1 MILLV
6 SCPRLYSNNS
16 DNNGSFCS
24 ALPMKT
30 LTAQGAY
37 KSDTN
42 NIIIITHTHA
52 HVCTHACTHTYTHT
66 HTENMLPKY
75 TYQKAENQTT
85 GASSALSL
93 SFSLFL
99 PLSFSISTLTLS
111 LSPSLSLSIPLPLQS
126 VHYVIS
132 HSLALGAPFPCH
144 PLPLETVCMKV
155 ILLLSPLDYRN
166 GMHEVIC
173 LLSSLDSIET

>member
-42 NIIIITHTHA
+42 NIIIITHTHT

-66 HTENMLPKY
+66 HTQR
-75 TYQKAENQTT
+75 TCYQNTHIKRLKIKPSELHLH
-85 GASSALSL
+85 SLCLFLSLCLCLSVCLCLSL
-93 SFSLFL
+93 SLPIIPISLL
-99 PLSFSISTLTLS
+99 ACIQVQVTCYQSPTGDILYES
-111 LSPSLSLSIPLPLQS
+111 LQPGQQRQTTAPCEERRTPRNDITA
-126 VHYVIS
+126 S
-132 HSLALGAPFPCH
+132 H
-144 PLPLETVCMKV
+144 
-155 ILLLSPLDYRN
+155 
-166 GMHEVIC
+166 
-173 LLSSLDSIET
+173 